1 MKLTLFS
8 TILLLFASFCEAGRP
23 NLDNCDWTGSGTLEM
38 ALSRGVQPVYLRCN
52 QGTIRWH
59 YPQGALRIVL
69 QSRSAGSPFS
79 ACIRRSKG
87 SSGAR
92 IYLAG
97 KKKLILI
104 FNSEDPVDLVRCVT
118 SEEGRV
124 TLYVEADPISDL
136 LRRTTAEF
144 SYHLKKV
151 SRRSNE
157 SLADECQPCSEEQ
170 LLHHYCSS
178 DFVLQGKVTNLFH
191 NQRLQVTELTVR
203 ISKIHRA
210 NELQKFPRI
219 SNDIT
224 ETVTP
229 SKYVILQRPL
239 KCGTKAGSGEYL
251 FLGKWI
257 LGNPSLDCVPRI
269 TEWKKVRR
277 KALQEGSNQCLLN
290 L

>member
-1 MKLTLFS
+1 MKLF
-8 TILLLFASFCEAGRP
+8 IYPVIFLLFTSLCEGGGP

-69 QSRSAGSPFS
+69 QYRSAGSPFS

-97 KKKLILI
+97 KKKLHLI
-104 FNSEDPVDLVRCVT
+104 FGSEDPVDLVKCV
-118 SEEGRV
+118 SSQEGQV
-124 TLYVEADPISDL
+124 TLYMEADPIADL
-136 LRRTTAEF
+136 LRRATAEF
-144 SYHLKKV
+144 SYHLKKI
-151 SRRSNE
+151 SRLPNQN
-157 SLADECQPCSEEQ
+157 LADECQPCSEEQ
-170 LLHHYCSS
+170 LLHYYCSS
-178 DFVLQGKVTNLFH
+178 DFVFQGKVTDLFH
-191 NQRLQVTELTVR
+191 NKLLQVTELTVR
-203 ISKIHRA
+203 ISKTHRT
-210 NELQKFPRI
+210 NELQKFPNI
-219 SNDIT
+219 SDSDF
-224 ETVTP
+224 EP
-229 SKYVILQRPL
+229 KYVILQRPL

-257 LGNPSLDCVPRI
+257 LGNPSLDCIPRI

-277 KALQEGSNQCLLN
+277 KALMSGSNECLLN

>member
-1 MKLTLFS
+1 MKLTLPS
-8 TILLLFASFCEAGRP
+8 IILLFLVSICEAGRP

-59 YPQGALRIVL
+59 YPQGALRIAL

-97 KKKLILI
+97 KKKLHLI
-104 FNSEDPVDLVRCVT
+104 FISEDSVDLVKCVT
-118 SEEGRV
+118 SQEGQV

-136 LRRTTAEF
+136 LRRATAEF
-144 SYHLKKV
+144 SYHLKKIP
-151 SRRSNE
+151 RRSNK
-157 SLADECQPCSEEQ
+157 SLADECQPCSEQQ

-178 DFVLQGKVTNLFH
+178 DFVLQGKVIDLFH
-191 NQRLQVTELTVR
+191 NQPLRITELTVR
-203 ISKIHRA
+203 ISKTHRM
-210 NELQKFPRI
+210 NGLQKFPWLL
-219 SNDIT
+219 NDIP
-224 ETVTP
+224 ESEVP
-229 SKYVILQRPL
+229 SNYVVLQRPL

-251 FLGKWI
+251 FLGKWV
-257 LGNPSLDCVPRI
+257 LGNPSLDCIPRI

-277 KALQEGSNQCLLN
+277 KALEGGSNQCMLN